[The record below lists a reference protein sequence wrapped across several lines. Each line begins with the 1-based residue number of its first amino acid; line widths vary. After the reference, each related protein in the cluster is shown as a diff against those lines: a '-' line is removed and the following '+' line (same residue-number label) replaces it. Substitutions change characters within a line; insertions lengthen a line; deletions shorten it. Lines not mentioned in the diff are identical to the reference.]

1 MNDCRLL
8 PRVRASAFGQYC
20 RAAIYDA
27 LSKDKAEETAEPP
40 KPHFDIES
48 LIALR
53 KQTFGDRVLPTDSA
67 EMIREARE
75 ERTRHLESLVD
86 GWLRW
91 RVDASLAVKWL
102 SKPWEC
108 RAMEEEERVG
118 WC

>member
-1 MNDCRLL
+1 MGNKRTRLTL
-8 PRVRASAFGQYC
+8 ELALDVHERLQAAAARKGVSLGQYC

-27 LSKDKAEETAEPP
+27 LSKDEAEETAEPT

-75 ERTRHLESLVD
+75 ERGRQMES
-86 GWLRW
+86 W
-91 RVDASLAVKWL
+91 
-102 SKPWEC
+102 
-108 RAMEEEERVG
+108 
-118 WC
+118 

>member
-1 MNDCRLL
+1 MGTKRTRVTLQLALDVHERLQAAAARKGVSL
-8 PRVRASAFGQYC
+8 GQYC

-75 ERTRHLESLVD
+75 ERTRHLESL
-86 GWLRW
+86 
-91 RVDASLAVKWL
+91 
-102 SKPWEC
+102 
-108 RAMEEEERVG
+108 
-118 WC
+118 

>member
-1 MNDCRLL
+1 MGTKRTRLTL
-8 PRVRASAFGQYC
+8 QLALGVHERLQAAAARKGVSVGEYC

-27 LSKDKAEETAEPP
+27 LSKDEAEETAEPQ

-75 ERTRHLESLVD
+75 ERTRHLESL
-86 GWLRW
+86 
-91 RVDASLAVKWL
+91 
-102 SKPWEC
+102 
-108 RAMEEEERVG
+108 
-118 WC
+118 

>member
-1 MNDCRLL
+1 MGTKRTRLTL
-8 PRVRASAFGQYC
+8 ELALDVHERLQAAAARKGVSVGEYC

-27 LSKDKAEETAEPP
+27 LSKDEAEETAEPQ

-75 ERTRHLESLVD
+75 ERDRQMES
-86 GWLRW
+86 W
-91 RVDASLAVKWL
+91 
-102 SKPWEC
+102 
-108 RAMEEEERVG
+108 
-118 WC
+118 